1 MIDSKQLAAMSD
13 IEITE
18 IDRALLIN
26 IDNVQIDAS
35 LPADRKI
42 ESYIQQVKNPYCFL
56 CDETPV
62 RVRFVSNKK
71 TLEQSLSDYFISL
84 K

>member
-1 MIDSKQLAAMSD
+1 MLDSKQLAAMRV

-26 IDNVQIDAS
+26 INNVQIDAS

-71 TLEQSLSDYFISL
+71 TLEESLGDYFISL